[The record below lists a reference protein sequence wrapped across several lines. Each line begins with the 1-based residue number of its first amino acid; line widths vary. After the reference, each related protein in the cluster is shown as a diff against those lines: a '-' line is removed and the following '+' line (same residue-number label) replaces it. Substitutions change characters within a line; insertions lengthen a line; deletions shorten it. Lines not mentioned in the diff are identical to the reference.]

1 MTKHEGVPYLDL
13 SKEFNS
19 LKEEWFAM
27 ICEDGARGSWILGP
41 NVHAFEN
48 EVAEFVGTRHAIGVA
63 NGTDALYLSLR
74 ALGIGPGDEV
84 ITTPY
89 TFFST
94 SEVIDMVGA
103 TPVFVD
109 IEADT
114 FNINPVLIES
124 AINSRTR
131 AIIPV
136 HLFGNPVDM
145 TAINAIADRHSL
157 AVVEDAAQAFG
168 AQHDAKRVGSMGATG
183 CFSFYPTKVLGCYG
197 DGGLLTT
204 NSDEIAEAVRKLR
217 NHGAAAAFQHDEVGM
232 NSRLDEVQAAL
243 LRLKLKSLDKNI
255 ASRQRI
261 AELYDDR
268 LSTLDITCPSR
279 PVNGSHAF
287 NLYTIRSSK
296 RDAVRQ
302 ALMDNAIGNSTC
314 YPLPLALQ
322 EVYRHLDYTADDFP
336 VSVALGSEVV
346 SLPVF
351 PDMTEDQ
358 VDRVCQVIEQ
368 VVA

>member
-1 MTKHEGVPYLDL
+1 
-13 SKEFNS
+13 
-19 LKEEWFAM
+19 
-27 ICEDGARGSWILGP
+27 
-41 NVHAFEN
+41 
-48 EVAEFVGTRHAIGVA
+48 
-63 NGTDALYLSLR
+63 
-74 ALGIGPGDEV
+74 
-84 ITTPY
+84 
-89 TFFST
+89 
-94 SEVIDMVGA
+94 
-103 TPVFVD
+103 
-109 IEADT
+109 
-114 FNINPVLIES
+114 
-124 AINSRTR
+124 
-131 AIIPV
+131 
-136 HLFGNPVDM
+136 
-145 TAINAIADRHSL
+145 
-157 AVVEDAAQAFG
+157 
-168 AQHDAKRVGSMGATG
+168 MGATG

-268 LSTLDITCPSR
+268 LSKLDITCPSR

-322 EVYRHLDYTADDFP
+322 EVYQHLDYTADDFP

-368 VVA
+368 VVV